1 METTTSQKI
10 IKVTNKKAKPTK
22 AQILA
27 NKLVKQHQDN
37 EKLKEKIIKID
48 LFKLFPKK

>member
-1 METTTSQKI
+1 MAKI
-10 IKVTNKKAKPTK
+10 KSKPTR

-27 NKLVKQHQDN
+27 NKLVKQHEDN